1 MLSNMAKGRTI
12 AKFIIPYLLI
22 TTFRQRLE
30 QCVEETRDDISSLR
44 NIRLSKREN
53 YRSDSA
59 QRVQQ

>member
-12 AKFIIPYLLI
+12 TIFIILNLLI
-22 TTFRQRLE
+22 QTFRQRLE

-44 NIRLSKREN
+44 DIRLSKREN
-53 YRSDSA
+53 NRSDSA